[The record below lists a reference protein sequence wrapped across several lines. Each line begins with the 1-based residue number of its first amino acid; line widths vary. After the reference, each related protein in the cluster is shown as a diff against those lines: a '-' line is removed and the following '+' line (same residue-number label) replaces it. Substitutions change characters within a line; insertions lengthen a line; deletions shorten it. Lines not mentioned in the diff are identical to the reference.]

1 MIKMH
6 PLDIF
11 SDSPKLFIFQK
22 QTNKTNFGGIL
33 TLIFSLIMI
42 FISLLYFLDYN
53 DLNDYSIEYSHI
65 PNLTLDKDIPKLN
78 NNPDYNPNITFALE
92 ITNLNGEPL
101 SERFLIYDFAINRFL
116 DRSKNYTIINRRI
129 SDFHIKILYYC
140 ENESNCILKE
150 KDISKYGYKL
160 KISFNTAKIDLQN
173 HPTPIIKDVL
183 ITKYLQIPFYFKYA
197 YNINYDWEVIKY
209 IEQNTLLDRFR
220 KKKEEFSG
228 QFSDTTTYIIDDE
241 EKINNFKI
249 LLEVNFRNL
258 HSSYIQFKRKRKTLL
273 DLVAKITSLFQTLY
287 FGFRFAF
294 KYYSKNFNNYKIIEK
309 VLDLNNK
316 NFREIEISHAI
327 YEPTKISYNYS
338 VNNKNNN
345 LDYPLINNSNKNN
358 NLIINDDIIDCNN
371 NIEIDDLLKEKVF
384 PKLSFMHFFCNNL
397 YYNKCNKFRSQ
408 EFLHICNKILLKY
421 ISIDSILYNQM
432 RLENLFK
439 DYNWNNPILNNIE
452 KNDLINKLKTLI

>member
-11 SDSPKLFIFQK
+11 SDSPKFFIFQK
-22 QTNKTNFGGIL
+22 QANKTNFGGIL

-220 KKKEEFSG
+220 KKKEEFSW
-228 QFSDTTTYIIDDE
+228 QFSNIMSYIIDDE
-241 EKINNFKI
+241 EEINIYKK
-249 LLEVNFRNL
+249 LLDVNFINF
-258 HSSYIQFKRKRKTLL
+258 HSSYIQFMRKRKTLL
-273 DLVAKITSLFQTLY
+273 DLVAKITALFQTLY
-287 FGFRFAF
+287 FCFSFAF

-327 YEPTKISYNYS
+327 YEPTKFSYNYS

-452 KNDLINKLKTLI
+452 KNELIDKLKTFI